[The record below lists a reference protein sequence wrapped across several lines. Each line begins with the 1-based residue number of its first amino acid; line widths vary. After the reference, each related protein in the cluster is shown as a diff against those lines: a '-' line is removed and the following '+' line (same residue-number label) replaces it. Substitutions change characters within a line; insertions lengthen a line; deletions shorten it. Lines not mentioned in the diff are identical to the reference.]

1 MNKEE
6 KRKIELLQFTKS
18 LTKRELKTLQR
29 DNPFV
34 SERNA
39 LIQTLYARGV
49 KLPLLSVVTG
59 MPKQTLHNIAIRGYV
74 NGRREKMQFKTGK
87 NVDLSGVRR
96 AIKTLWKEI
105 LTSSEGGKKC
115 KKTNRLSGPLK
126 AKT

>member
-6 KRKIELLQFTKS
+6 KREIEVLQIIES
-18 LTKRELKTLQR
+18 LTKRQLKTLR
-29 DNPFV
+29 KDNPFI

-39 LIQTLYARGV
+39 LIQRLYARGV
-49 KLPLLSVVTG
+49 KLPMLSAVTG

-87 NVDLSGVRR
+87 RVDLSGVRR

-105 LTSSEGGKKC
+105 LTSSEGGKRRCRKQ
-115 KKTNRLSGPLK
+115 TG
-126 AKT
+126 